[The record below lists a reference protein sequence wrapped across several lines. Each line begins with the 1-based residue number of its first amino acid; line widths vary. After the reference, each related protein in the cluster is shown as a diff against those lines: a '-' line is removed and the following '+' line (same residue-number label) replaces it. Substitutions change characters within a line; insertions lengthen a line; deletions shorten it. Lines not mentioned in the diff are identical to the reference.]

1 MASAAVHL
9 RISGRVHGVGYRAW
23 LAREA
28 ERRALSGWVRNRP
41 DGSVEAVLTGES
53 GVVAEVAALCRQG
66 PRAAIVSDVI
76 SEDYDGP
83 LRSGFRI
90 LPTG

>member
-1 MASAAVHL
+1 MASTAVHL
-9 RISGRVHGVGYRAW
+9 RIIGRVHGVGYRAW
-23 LAREA
+23 LVGEA
-28 ERRALSGWVRNRP
+28 ERRGLSGWVRNRS

-53 GVVAEVAALCRQG
+53 GAVAEVATLCRQG
-66 PRAAIVSDVI
+66 PRSAIVSNVI

-83 LRSGFRI
+83 LRNGFRV